1 MKVVY
6 DTGSDWLTVQGK
18 KCTNCKG
25 KTYDGSAGRQVEA
38 TQSNRAYG
46 SASLDGYVYEDK
58 VCLDERSCVSKF
70 KYFLIESQ
78 KGMNPPIEGILGMS
92 LKNNFM
98 MSNKAYEVGP
108 LLVDQLAQAKEIPK
122 GEFSF
127 HMQTAAKGNSHVDIG
142 PP

>member
-1 MKVVY
+1 MDTDGFGVNLTPGMLMWVGPVMMGKNFDQMKVVY

-25 KTYDGSAGRQVEA
+25 KLFDGSAGRQVET

-70 KYFLIESQ
+70 KYFLIEQ
-78 KGMNPPIEGILGMS
+78 
-92 LKNNFM
+92 
-98 MSNKAYEVGP
+98 
-108 LLVDQLAQAKEIPK
+108 
-122 GEFSF
+122 
-127 HMQTAAKGNSHVDIG
+127 
-142 PP
+142 